1 MSLRSIALAATACAA
16 ATLATVAPTPAA
28 AAAADIVVAPE
39 TVTVRVSFADLNL
52 ASAEGRARLDR
63 RIAGAAR
70 SICGDFFPADLETAA
85 LVKTCREDAIAST
98 RLPAA
103 YAGDAG
109 TRDLTVTG
117 NRMSR
122 AAN

>member
-1 MSLRSIALAATACAA
+1 MSLRSLALAATACAA
-16 ATLATVAPTPAA
+16 ATLATIPSPAS
-28 AAAADIVVAPE
+28 AAADIVVAPE
-39 TVTVRVSFADLNL
+39 TITVRVSYADLNL
-52 ASAEGRARLDR
+52 ATAQGRARLDR

-70 SICGDFFPADLETAA
+70 SICGSFFPADLELAV
-85 LVKTCREDAIAST
+85 LVRTCREGAIASA

-103 YAGDAG
+103 YASNAG

>member
-1 MSLRSIALAATACAA
+1 MSLRTIALAAVASAA
-16 ATLATVAPTPAA
+16 ASLSLTAAPAA
-28 AAAADIVVAPE
+28 ASDIVVAPE
-39 TVTVRVSFADLNL
+39 TVTVRVSYADLNL

-70 SICGDFFPADLETAA
+70 SICGSVLPAHLEMAA
-85 LVKTCREDAIAST
+85 LVKSCRENAIASA

-103 YAGDAG
+103 YASNGG
-109 TRDLTVTG
+109 RRDLTVTG

>member
-1 MSLRSIALAATACAA
+1 MFLRTIALAAASAA
-16 ATLATVAPTPAA
+16 ALAA
-28 AAAADIVVAPE
+28 APATASDIVVAPE
-39 TVTVRVSFADLNL
+39 TVTVRVSYADLNL

-70 SICGDFFPADLETAA
+70 SICGTYHPAQLEMFA
-85 LVKTCREDAIAST
+85 LVQNCREEAIASA

-103 YAGDAG
+103 YASNAG
-109 TRDLTVTG
+109 ARDIAVTG
-117 NRMSR
+117 RRMSR

>member
-16 ATLATVAPTPAA
+16 ATLSMTATPAG
-28 AAAADIVVAPE
+28 AADITVIPE
-39 TVTVRVSFADLNL
+39 TVTVRVSYADLNL

-70 SICGDFFPADLETAA
+70 SICGTYFPTDLRTFA
-85 LVKTCREDAIAST
+85 LVQDCREEAIASARIPT
-98 RLPAA
+98 AVASNDRAVL
-103 YAGDAG
+103 
-109 TRDLTVTG
+109 LTG
-117 NRMSR
+117 HRMSR

>member
-1 MSLRSIALAATACAA
+1 MSLRSIALAAAACVA
-16 ATLATVAPTPAA
+16 ATLSNLAPSPAV
-28 AAAADIVVAPE
+28 AADIVVAP
-39 TVTVRVSFADLNL
+39 TAVTVRISYADLNL
-52 ASAEGRARLDR
+52 ANAEGRATLDR

-70 SICGDFFPADLETAA
+70 SICGSYFPADLQTAA
-85 LVKTCREDAIAST
+85 LVQTCRADAIASA

-103 YAGDAG
+103 YASNDGR
-109 TRDLTVTG
+109 RDLTVTA

>member
-1 MSLRSIALAATACAA
+1 MSLRTIALAAVASAAAALTLTAAPAA
-16 ATLATVAPTPAA
+16 AT
-28 AAAADIVVAPE
+28 DIVVAPE
-39 TVTVRVSFADLNL
+39 TITVRVSYADLNL

-70 SICGDFFPADLETAA
+70 SICGSFFAVDLRMAA
-85 LVKTCREDAIAST
+85 LVQDCREDAIGSA

-103 YAGDAG
+103 YAGNSV
-109 TRDLTVTG
+109 RITG
-117 NRMSR
+117 YRVSR

>member
-1 MSLRSIALAATACAA
+1 MSLRSIALTAAACVA
-16 ATLATVAPTPAA
+16 ATLSTTVPMP
-28 AAAADIVVAPE
+28 AAAADI
-39 TVTVRVSFADLNL
+39 TVMPDTITVRVSYADLNL
-52 ASAEGRARLDR
+52 ATSQGRAQLDR

-70 SICGDFFPADLETAA
+70 SICGSYFPVDLEMAA
-85 LVKTCREDAIAST
+85 LVQNCREDAIASARIPT
-98 RLPAA
+98 AVA
-103 YAGDAG
+103 SNAG

>member
-1 MSLRSIALAATACAA
+1 MSLRSIALAATACAV
-16 ATLATVAPTPAA
+16 ATLSTVAPTP

-39 TVTVRVSFADLNL
+39 TVTVRVSYADLNL
-52 ASAEGRARLDR
+52 ASAQGRARLDR

-70 SICGDFFPADLETAA
+70 SIWGDYFQADLQMAA
-85 LVKTCREDAIAST
+85 LVQTCRQDAIASA
-98 RLPAA
+98 RLPSA
-103 YAGDAG
+103 YASNAG
-109 TRDLTVTG
+109 TRDLTVTA

>member
-1 MSLRSIALAATACAA
+1 MSLRTIALAAVASAA
-16 ATLATVAPTPAA
+16 ASLSLTAAP

-39 TVTVRVSFADLNL
+39 TITVRVSYADLNL

-70 SICGDFFPADLETAA
+70 SICGSFFPADLEMAV
-85 LVKTCREDAIAST
+85 LVKSCREDAIASA

-103 YAGDAG
+103 YASNGG
-109 TRDLTVTG
+109 GRDLTVTG